1 MEHPENDDLYKGLKV
16 NKGVA
21 DVPTVNPYLK
31 KRIQRKEYTPAE
43 FVEGILKGNITILSQ
58 AVTLV
63 ESSKYEHQQVA
74 QEIIEK
80 CLPHAGKSVRIGITG
95 VPGAGKSTSIDA
107 FGMHLIGEGRKLAVL
122 AIDPSS
128 ERSKGSILGD
138 KTRMEALSREKNA
151 FIRPSPSAG
160 SLGGVARKTR
170 ETIVLCEAA
179 GFDTV
184 FVETVGVG
192 QSETAVHSMVDL
204 FLLLQI
210 AGAGDELQG
219 IKRGIMEMADMI
231 AINKADGNNV
241 QRAEV
246 AKSHFANALNL
257 FPMPDSGWRPKVY
270 TCSAVEK
277 TGLREIWSGIEDFL
291 KFTRGNG
298 YYQRNRHRQAKYWMY
313 ETIHEALRES
323 FYRNEA
329 VESRIA
335 RYEELVLSDKKSSF
349 VAARELL
356 NSYFED
362 IRK

>member
-1 MEHPENDDLYKGLKV
+1 ME
-16 NKGVA
+16 
-21 DVPTVNPYLK
+21 
-31 KRIQRKEYTPAE
+31 
-43 FVEGILKGNITILSQ
+43 
-58 AVTLV
+58 
-63 ESSKYEHQQVA
+63 
-74 QEIIEK
+74 
-80 CLPHAGKSVRIGITG
+80 C
-95 VPGAGKSTSIDA
+95 
-107 FGMHLIGEGRKLAVL
+107 
-122 AIDPSS
+122 
-128 ERSKGSILGD
+128 
-138 KTRMEALSREKNA
+138 
-151 FIRPSPSAG
+151 
-160 SLGGVARKTR
+160 
-170 ETIVLCEAA
+170 
-179 GFDTV
+179 
-184 FVETVGVG
+184 
-192 QSETAVHSMVDL
+192 
-204 FLLLQI
+204 
-210 AGAGDELQG
+210 
-219 IKRGIMEMADMI
+219 
-231 AINKADGNNV
+231 
-241 QRAEV
+241 
-246 AKSHFANALNL
+246 SHFANALNL